1 MMWNDNKDEMLRRE
15 VVLFEP
21 YQFKLHS
28 HERRNA
34 WKPIVENLNPSV
46 IWSFKIDASSVR
58 GRLTGIVA
66 KRKQKNKDEL
76 NASGVSPEHTS
87 LKEALEE
94 TNKKMEEADK
104 FQNQATQENVKN
116 IQQDGLK
123 AQ

>member
-1 MMWNDNKDEMLRRE
+1 MMWNDNKDEMLCRE

-21 YQFKLHS
+21 YQFKLQS

-46 IWSFKIDASSVR
+46 IRSFKIDASSVR

-66 KRKQKNKDEL
+66 KHKQKNKDEL
-76 NASGVSPEHTS
+76 NAYGDSPEHTS

-94 TNKKMEEADK
+94 TNKKMEEA
-104 FQNQATQENVKN
+104 ENFKTK
-116 IQQDGLK
+116 QPRK
-123 AQ
+123 M